1 MNSFQTAKNSSIE
14 TFDLQGFIAS
24 EIFRGLEPDS
34 YMSVSDWADAY
45 RTLSSKSAAEPG
57 RWRTKRTPY
66 LKEIMDCLSPRSPI
80 QKVVFMKGAQ
90 IGGTECGNNWIGYI
104 IHKAPGPIMAI
115 SPTVEM
121 AKRNSRQRIDP
132 LIEDCPTLKNLVSS
146 ARSRDKG
153 NTMLSKDF
161 KGGVLVMT
169 GANSAVGLRSMP
181 ARYLFMDEIDGYPA
195 DIEGEG
201 DPILLAERRTATF
214 NTKKKIFLVSTPTIK
229 GVSAIEREFSHSDQR
244 FYKLP
249 CPFCGGFQALKWEQ
263 IRPQENGIVFY
274 ECEHCHK
281 LIAEHYKTQMLEAGH
296 WEATSESIDGLTAGF
311 HLSSLYS
318 PVGWLSWA
326 ECVQV
331 YEKAK
336 KDATLMQG
344 FRNTILG
351 ETYEQESEA
360 PEWQR
365 LYETRENYPMGV
377 VPRDGLFLTA
387 GVDIQKNRIE
397 CEVVAWGRQKQ
408 SWSVDYYVLDGDTAK
423 PEVWAKLADVV
434 NKDYPHESGITMPIR
449 VMCVDS
455 GYATQD
461 VYSFVRQFN
470 QAVWG
475 GNGARANAPRTVVAI
490 KGQSRDT
497 AMILSTLKAD
507 TKKKGLKVWN
517 VSGPVIK
524 TELYRWLKM
533 ERVGE
538 DASQFGRCHFPA
550 YAEEYFKQLTAERQ
564 IVKVTNGYP
573 KSVWEKDPTRRNEA
587 LDCRVYARAG
597 AAIYGLDRIDLEYFK
612 DVRKE
617 FTVQE
622 WLDVI
627 LGAIDYN
634 AGGYENEDQKR
645 SMITRL
651 LPFVEKRIN
660 LIELAPKG
668 TGKSYLFGGVSRFG
682 YLASGVMSRSKLF
695 FDLSRRT
702 KGLVYNYDYVA
713 FDEIQK
719 LAFVNSDEIS
729 STLKGYMEQGTI
741 SFGGHE
747 GSADAGIILLGNIMQ
762 ENMDEYKNMFV
773 DLPTVFKESALLDRF
788 HGFIRGWDI
797 PRMHDDLKISGWAL
811 NSEYFCTMLHLL
823 REDAS
828 YRAIVDQILE
838 VPERADTRDTEAIK
852 RIATGYLKLLFPH
865 VRSPKDINSLE
876 FTKYCLRPATKM
888 RQIIKMQL
896 GILDTEYK
904 GKDVPTLTVRS
915 EYGN

>member
-161 KGGVLVMT
+161 QGGVLVMT

-326 ECVQV
+326 ECVQI

-497 AMILSTLKAD
+497 AMILSTSKAD

-533 ERVGE
+533 EHVGE

-564 IVKVTNGYP
+564 VVKVSNGYP

-597 AAIYGLDRIDLEYFK
+597 AAIYGLDRISE
-612 DVRKE
+612 RGW
-617 FTVQE
+617 QE
-622 WLDVI
+622 L
-627 LGAIDYN
+627 
-634 AGGYENEDQKR
+634 
-645 SMITRL
+645 
-651 LPFVEKRIN
+651 
-660 LIELAPKG
+660 
-668 TGKSYLFGGVSRFG
+668 
-682 YLASGVMSRSKLF
+682 
-695 FDLSRRT
+695 
-702 KGLVYNYDYVA
+702 
-713 FDEIQK
+713 
-719 LAFVNSDEIS
+719 
-729 STLKGYMEQGTI
+729 
-741 SFGGHE
+741 
-747 GSADAGIILLGNIMQ
+747 
-762 ENMDEYKNMFV
+762 
-773 DLPTVFKESALLDRF
+773 ESAIPTKTTEKTAVKKQTK
-788 HGFIRGWDI
+788 FI
-797 PRMHDDLKISGWAL
+797 
-811 NSEYFCTMLHLL
+811 
-823 REDAS
+823 
-828 YRAIVDQILE
+828 QIQ
-838 VPERADTRDTEAIK
+838 P
-852 RIATGYLKLLFPH
+852 
-865 VRSPKDINSLE
+865 
-876 FTKYCLRPATKM
+876 TKVNDPWL
-888 RQIIKMQL
+888 
-896 GILDTEYK
+896 
-904 GKDVPTLTVRS
+904 
-915 EYGN
+915 